1 MVPYEGLTAES
12 QGRGLDDVVE
22 RLQTRLTSEQISLL
36 DADAVL
42 ARIIPGGSLEQ
53 LIFRVDALHWIEN
66 RGVRVVNSPRAIER
80 SVDKFY
86 TTTLLHDAG
95 LLVPETVVC
104 ERVEEAMAAVR
115 AMGDV
120 VIKPIFGSLGHGMVR
135 VSDPET
141 ALRVVRALEQIK
153 SVFYVQRAIDHGGRD
168 LRVFVVGGRVIGAIE
183 RRAPAGEWRTNV
195 AIGGSATAVEV
206 SPEIERIALSAAAA
220 VGADYAGVDVLPA
233 RDGSL
238 FVLEVNGI
246 PGWQGLQ
253 QATGIDVAAVDRRA
267 RRAMR
272 AVRDGLR
279 APRGA
284 VAGMSGV
291 YRDLAAAL
299 LAVDRDHR
307 PVNVGLAAQLA
318 CLLEV
323 SAPKPGNV
331 SPGRHFADLRYED
344 FLASALAIGEPM
356 AGAGEREHRRD
367 GAAGCRGHR
376 AVGRDPTPTSGSCCC
391 SRRLLARRPSR
402 IGSREK
408 RLQRSDPPGRGAA
421 GARVDHG

>member
-1 MVPYEGLTAES
+1 MRVVILSARTGWHTDELIRALTERGHLAAVLPYEGLAARIGVTHA
-12 QGRGLDDVVE
+12 
-22 RLQTRLTSEQISLL
+22 TLTSEQLSIL

-104 ERVEEAMAAVR
+104 AGVEDAMAAVR

-135 VSDPET
+135 VSDPDT
-141 ALRVVRALEQIK
+141 ALRVVRALDQIR

-168 LRVFVVGGRVIGAIE
+168 LRVFAVGGRVLGAIE
-183 RRAPAGEWRTNV
+183 RRAPVGEWRTNV
-195 AIGGSATAVEV
+195 AIGGSATAVDI
-206 SPEIERIALSAAAA
+206 SPDIEQVALQAAAA

-238 FVLEVNGI
+238 YVLEVNGI

-253 QATGIDVAAVDRRA
+253 RATGLDVAAAIVEHLERA
-267 RRAMR
+267 RR
-272 AVRDGLR
+272 
-279 APRGA
+279 
-284 VAGMSGV
+284 
-291 YRDLAAAL
+291 
-299 LAVDRDHR
+299 
-307 PVNVGLAAQLA
+307 
-318 CLLEV
+318 
-323 SAPKPGNV
+323 
-331 SPGRHFADLRYED
+331 
-344 FLASALAIGEPM
+344 
-356 AGAGEREHRRD
+356 GAGSERSEESLP
-367 GAAGCRGHR
+367 A
-376 AVGRDPTPTSGSCCC
+376 
-391 SRRLLARRPSR
+391 
-402 IGSREK
+402 
-408 RLQRSDPPGRGAA
+408 
-421 GARVDHG
+421 